1 MLLLLLLPHM
11 LLKKVVEWTVN
22 AYGQMDI
29 MFSNVGI
36 LSPSEQTVEDLD
48 MSQLDKV
55 LALNVRGMA
64 ACVKHAARAMVERRV
79 RGSIVCTGSVGGS
92 HGGPSVTDYIMSKH
106 AVLGLMRSA
115 SLQLAEHVIRVNCI
129 SSNGLATSLTC
140 KRRGMSEEEMQEA
153 YRKFARLQG
162 VLLTPKH
169 VADAVLFLVSDDS
182 AFVTGLDLRVE
193 WDKPGTASLKRKSE
207 VRVLRM
213 SKGVTPS
220 TVLTLVQQHRH
231 HVRRHHLRRNV
242 ERRLPGGARGVVHV
256 GCAEFKQ
263 GLHHFPATILN
274 RVGGVRERGY
284 GVRERGCGEQG
295 YGEGSVNLRILFFL
309 RVI

>member
-11 LLKKVVEWTVN
+11 LLKKVVEWMVN

-29 MFSNVGI
+29 MFSNAGI
-36 LSPSEQTVEDLD
+36 LSPSEQIVEDLD
-48 MSQLDKV
+48 MSELAKV

-64 ACVKHAARAMVERRV
+64 ACVKNAARAMVERRV
-79 RGSIVCTGSVGGS
+79 RGSIVCTRSVGGS
-92 HGGPSVTDYIMSKH
+92 HGGPSATDYIMSKH
-106 AVLGLMRSA
+106 AVLGLMRLA
-115 SLQLAEHVIRVNCI
+115 SLQLAEHGIRVNYV
-129 SSNGLATSLTC
+129 SPNGLATSLTC

-169 VADAVLFLVSDDS
+169 VADTVLFLVSDDS
-182 AFVTGLDLRVE
+182 AFVTDLDLRVE
-193 WDKPGTASLKRKSE
+193 WDKPGTAPLKRKSE

-242 ERRLPGGARGVVHV
+242 EWRLPGGARGVVH

-274 RVGGVRERGY
+274 RVGGVRERG
-284 GVRERGCGEQG
+284 C
-295 YGEGSVNLRILFFL
+295 
-309 RVI
+309 